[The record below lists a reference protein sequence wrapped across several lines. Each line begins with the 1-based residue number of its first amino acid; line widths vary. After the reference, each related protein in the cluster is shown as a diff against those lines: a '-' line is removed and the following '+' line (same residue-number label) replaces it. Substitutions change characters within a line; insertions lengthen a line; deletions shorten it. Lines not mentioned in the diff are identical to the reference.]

1 MTDRMETVDHTHP
14 AQDAVADVYRRGRTG
29 LRADGGED
37 AETDTDAGP
46 DARTRMRDV
55 SHTPTD
61 GDGTNE
67 VWARGD
73 GDTHRVEDPDDD
85 E

>member
-1 MTDRMETVDHTHP
+1 MTDRIESVDHTHP
-14 AQDAVADVYRRGRTG
+14 AQESVTDAYRRGRTG

-37 AETDTDAGP
+37 AETDADRA
-46 DARTRMRDV
+46 RMRDV
-55 SHTPTD
+55 SHTPPD

-73 GDTHRVEDPDDD
+73 GDTQRVEDPDDD